1 MGLAFWKRASIEL
14 SVEDIFFFPVG
25 GGLGCRAQR
34 KERKISRSKDTSE
47 KEDFKREKG
56 VIYTGKPRRMAW
68 SQQLSLSAPDKDS
81 TVTPQEQ

>member
-1 MGLAFWKRASIEL
+1 
-14 SVEDIFFFPVG
+14 VEDIFFFPVG

-56 VIYTGKPRRMAW
+56 VIYTGKPRRMA
-68 SQQLSLSAPDKDS
+68 
-81 TVTPQEQ
+81 